1 MSCKDC
7 NNKGWVNSYSYG
19 SVNHPDGYYIQHCG
33 SCNRFKSDKEV
44 MQYIDLNCGR
54 NYLGDTDAYRTGF
67 ADGVSEVKDY
77 VQTYGE

>member
-33 SCNRFKSDKEV
+33 SCTRFKSDQEVIEYLKENANV
-44 MQYIDLNCGR
+44 N
-54 NYLGDTDAYRTGF
+54 
-67 ADGVSEVKDY
+67 
-77 VQTYGE
+77 